1 MIIDTIERIISFIAL
16 CLLQVVVLNHIHL
29 FSVATPLF
37 YIIFILHFPSNY
49 SRSGIM
55 LWCFAM
61 GIVIDCFG
69 NTPGVASASMTLLG
83 ALQPY
88 ILRRFMSHEV
98 EEMVP
103 SLSVL
108 GVQSFFSYLSCVT
121 LLYCLLYFSL
131 EMFSFAHLSY
141 WIENVIGSTILTVL
155 LIFVVEIVRKR

>member
-1 MIIDTIERIISFIAL
+1 MIIETIERLVSFVAL

-55 LWCFAM
+55 LWCFAL

-98 EEMVP
+98 EDMVP
-103 SLSVL
+103 SPSVL
-108 GVQSFFSYLSCVT
+108 GMQPFFSYLFLMT
-121 LLYCLLYFSL
+121 FLYCLLYFSL
-131 EMFSFAHLSY
+131 EMFSFTHLLY
-141 WIENVIGSTILTVL
+141 WVENVVGSTILTVL
-155 LIFVVEIVRKR
+155 LIFVVEIVRRR

>member
-37 YIIFILHFPSNY
+37 YIIFVLHFPSNY

-131 EMFSFAHLSY
+131 EMFSFAHLLY

>member
-37 YIIFILHFPSNY
+37 YIIFVLHFPSNY

-131 EMFSFAHLSY
+131 EMLSFAHLSY